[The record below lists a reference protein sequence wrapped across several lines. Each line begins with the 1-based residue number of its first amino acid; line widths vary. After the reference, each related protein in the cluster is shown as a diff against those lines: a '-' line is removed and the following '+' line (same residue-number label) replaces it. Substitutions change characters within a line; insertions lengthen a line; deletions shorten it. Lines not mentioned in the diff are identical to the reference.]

1 MSGFIGHLNVLIIRL
16 SGRIE
21 AMATA
26 MFDNAGS
33 PRRRDDAARDEFT
46 AEFLSAPAG
55 GNHSK
60 GANGQARP
68 QRSNS

>member
-46 AEFLSAPAG
+46 AEFTAGLDPAVRRQPAHR
-55 GNHSK
+55 NRRHHTEW
-60 GANGQARP
+60 
-68 QRSNS
+68 